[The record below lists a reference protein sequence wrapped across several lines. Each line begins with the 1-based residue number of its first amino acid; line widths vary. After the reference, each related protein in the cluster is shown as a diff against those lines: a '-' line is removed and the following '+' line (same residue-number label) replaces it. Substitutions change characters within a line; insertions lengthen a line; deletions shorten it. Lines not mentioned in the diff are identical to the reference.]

1 MLESLLS
8 ALAEDPNNEVW
19 LLDSVMRLA
28 PTVGYAGGTLEYYNA
43 MRTIGAAPRKTLT
56 GDELTLENIRATYDT
71 DVDGHDLLCFEDN
84 VMHNAALRYTEHRIN
99 KLTLSGELLETV
111 SRIGGD
117 RFHVLIGI
125 DDSSSEDCIQ
135 KNEIA
140 YLQARLRAG
149 DVILS
154 GVDDLAFKAVT
165 KLYLSEI
172 GWNGAQVNVQ
182 YFGGTEDRPAC
193 DYDYKPLTEI
203 VAEHLDYFGL
213 TVEDTPAFAD
223 LYVLVLTQPED
234 AVQKQQYIQELTA
247 TLNERLK
254 AALPVILIDA
264 SNGQYGTAFHDTLT
278 KKAELGKLLSY
289 AGFLDMAIVTGTAL
303 SHGVA
308 RYAHLVQ
315 GQTSRSEETAFC
327 KTLADSILKD
337 FCYKNVVRE
346 DILSYV
352 RNDLGG
358 DANNFCLPE
367 LDRPAIVDRLTTE
380 MDKATAPVLKNL
392 ERSSLLIG
400 LKPHV
405 DTVTAHWGKIGLSN
419 YHFPWN
425 RAFEID
431 MDISVDTLT
440 R

>member
-1 MLESLLS
+1 M
-8 ALAEDPNNEVW
+8 
-19 LLDSVMRLA
+19 
-28 PTVGYAGGTLEYYNA
+28 GYAGGTLEYYNA

-71 DVDGHDLLCFEDN
+71 DADGHDLLRFENSAMYD
-84 VMHNAALRYTEHRIN
+84 AALRYTEHRIN

-234 AVQKQQYIQELTA
+234 AAQKQQYIQELTA

-254 AALPVILIDA
+254 ADLPVILIDA
-264 SNGQYGTAFHDTLT
+264 SNGQYGTVFHDALT

-308 RYAHLVQ
+308 RYAFLQH
-315 GQTSRSEETAFC
+315 GEQTDATEQAFLR
-327 KTLADSILKD
+327 TLADSILKD
-337 FCYKNVVRE
+337 FCYKNIVRN
-346 DILSYV
+346 DILSFV
-352 RNDLGG
+352 RNDLSGNA
-358 DANNFCLPE
+358 DNFWMPDI
-367 LDRPAIVDRLTTE
+367 DRVSILERLE
-380 MDKATAPVLKNL
+380 AGMAAAVAPVIENL
-392 ERSSLLIG
+392 ERSNFISSLSATREYAERG
-400 LKPHV
+400 
-405 DTVTAHWGKIGLSN
+405 WGGVELTG
-419 YHFPWN
+419 YGFPWD
-425 RAFEID
+425 RAFEIS
-431 MDISVDTLT
+431 MEIRLGAFTEPHKALLGIYYK
-440 R
+440 